1 MEELTRVLIVEDDHD
16 VREATAEYLSSRAFA
31 VETAES
37 GEAVRTALAK
47 SMPDVVL
54 LDLGLPGEDG
64 LGVARYLRE
73 RHDVAIIMV
82 TGASDVVDRVV
93 GLELGADDYV
103 AKPFEM
109 RELLARINSVLRRTR
124 RSDAVRA
131 HAPAPRANAVRLGEC
146 TLDLSAH
153 RLLGAAGDEIPIT
166 SMEFGL
172 LRAFTEHPNQVLSRD
187 RLLTLTRNREW
198 EPFDRSIDIRIARLR
213 RKIERDPARPAIIKT
228 VRGTGYL
235 YAPGTGQ

>member
-1 MEELTRVLIVEDDHD
+1 MEELTRVLIVEDDYD

-37 GEAVRTALAK
+37 GEAVRTALSK
-47 SMPDVVL
+47 SVPDVVL

-93 GLELGADDYV
+93 GLEVGADDYV

-124 RSDAVRA
+124 RNGAVLT
-131 HAPAPRANAVRLGEC
+131 HPSAPRANAVRLGEC

-153 RLLGAAGDEIPIT
+153 RLLGATGDEIPIT

>member
-1 MEELTRVLIVEDDHD
+1 MEELTRVLIVEDDYD

-37 GEAVRTALAK
+37 GEAVRTALSK
-47 SMPDVVL
+47 SVPDVVL

-93 GLELGADDYV
+93 GLEVGADDYV

-124 RSDAVRA
+124 RNGAVLTNA
-131 HAPAPRANAVRLGEC
+131 SAPRANAVRLGEC

-153 RLLGAAGDEIPIT
+153 RLLGAAGNEIPIT

>member
-1 MEELTRVLIVEDDHD
+1 
-16 VREATAEYLSSRAFA
+16 
-31 VETAES
+31 
-37 GEAVRTALAK
+37 
-47 SMPDVVL
+47 
-54 LDLGLPGEDG
+54 
-64 LGVARYLRE
+64 
-73 RHDVAIIMV
+73 
-82 TGASDVVDRVV
+82 VV
-93 GLELGADDYV
+93 GLEVGADDYV

-124 RSDAVRA
+124 RSGAVRA